1 MHSYRKIIH
10 KKNVNNSKEATYKNR
25 NKKKTNRIKS
35 PAGTCITGGL
45 THSNTWMKALKTT
58 WERDYWTGE
67 ATQTTSVSRVASV

>member
-1 MHSYRKIIH
+1 MLITQKKQHIKIEI
-10 KKNVNNSKEATYKNR
+10 
-25 NKKKTNRIKS
+25 KKKTNRIKS